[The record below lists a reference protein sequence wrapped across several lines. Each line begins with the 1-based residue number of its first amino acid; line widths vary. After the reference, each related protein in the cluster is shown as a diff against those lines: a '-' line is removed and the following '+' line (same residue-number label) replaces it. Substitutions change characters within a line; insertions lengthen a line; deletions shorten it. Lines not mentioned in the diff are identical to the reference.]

1 MKRPAPV
8 SAGSHLAGCRGSSD
22 AGGCV
27 HQAVDGSHRQ
37 KGADRHVQYAIGGV
51 DPSGDGHLD
60 EHEAPGSRAGRRPVA
75 SAMRS
80 TLEAGGVAP

>member
-37 KGADRHVQYAIGGV
+37 KGAGGADRHVQYAIGGV

-60 EHEAPGSRAGRRPVA
+60 EHDRGRGVASRGGDAGRGPGLQR
-75 SAMRS
+75 
-80 TLEAGGVAP
+80 